1 MAPASLNLHL
11 RGRTKQASQ
20 MPRWCAI
27 GRSVLWA
34 LPSSIVVGVTTFACF
49 LFHVNFPTV
58 SFVFLI
64 IVVLQSLTG
73 DFRSSAIV
81 SVVAFL
87 CLNFFFVP
95 PIFSLVVSDP
105 SDTLALI
112 AFLITGL
119 VVTRL
124 TSRARE
130 AADSAGRQREETNRL
145 FELAQTLLATNPDA
159 TIGADLLKPFKSRL
173 GLRAVCLFD
182 AITAQ
187 LQLDGES
194 LDHLAEKTRTA
205 YIAKSNFQD
214 SDSGVAVR
222 LLHNGNQVIGAV
234 GFEGLQDVEL
244 TVEPLAALA
253 AVMVERIRAFRR
265 ASHAAAATEAE
276 VFRGAVLDALAHEFK
291 TPLATIITAAGGLKE
306 GGPLSPEQT
315 ELAEMV
321 ESEALRLGQ
330 LSSRLLRLARLDRD
344 EVKPQLEL
352 TDLAKVV
359 RSVVDQY
366 ALRWPDRRLLL
377 LKEERVDV
385 LADHELLWLGIGQ
398 LLDNACKYSCS
409 GSDIRV
415 SIEPANEAVAV
426 RVWNNGSAIPSAEQ
440 TRIFDRFYRGVTA
453 RSQTPGSG
461 LGLYVARK
469 IALAHSGNLELEE
482 PKERGSGTAFRF
494 TIPISKTE
502 LGNDIQ
508 IQTISGR

>member
-1 MAPASLNLHL
+1 MHL

-20 MPRWCAI
+20 MPGCRGVWQ
-27 GRSVLWA
+27 SVFRA
-34 LPSSIVVGVTTFACF
+34 LPSSIVVGVSTFACF
-49 LFHVNFPTV
+49 MFHVNFATV
-58 SFVFLI
+58 SFIYLT

-73 DFRSSAIV
+73 DFWSSAFV
-81 SVVAFL
+81 SVIAFL

-95 PIFSLVVSDP
+95 PIFSFVVSDP
-105 SDTLALI
+105 SDTVALI

-130 AADSAGRQREETNRL
+130 AADSAARQREETTRL
-145 FELAQTLLATNPDA
+145 YDLAQALLATNPDV
-159 TIGADLLKPFKSRL
+159 TIGTDLLKPFKSRFN
-173 GLRAVCLFD
+173 LRAVCLFD
-182 AITAQ
+182 AVTAQ

-205 YIAKSNFQD
+205 YISKSNFQD
-214 SDSGVAVR
+214 SDSGIAVR
-222 LLHNGNQVIGAV
+222 LLQNGHEVTGAI

-244 TVEPLAALA
+244 TAEPLAALA
-253 AVMVERIRAFRR
+253 AVMIERIRAFRR

-306 GGPLSPEQT
+306 AAPLRPEQR

-321 ESEALRLGQ
+321 ETEASRLGQ

-344 EVKPQLEL
+344 EVEPQMEL

-359 RSVVDQY
+359 RSVVEQY

-377 LKEERVDV
+377 LKGERVDV
-385 LADHELLWLGIGQ
+385 MADQELLWLGLGQ
-398 LLDNACKYSCS
+398 LLDNACKYSRP

-415 SIEPANEAVAV
+415 SIGTANEAVTI
-426 RVWNNGSAIPSAEQ
+426 RVWNNGSVISSAEQ
-440 TRIFDRFYRGVTA
+440 ARIFDRFYRGVNA

-469 IALAHSGNLELEE
+469 IALAHGGNLNLEE
-482 PKERGSGTAFRF
+482 PEGSDAGTAFLF
-494 TIPISKTE
+494 TIPMATTE
-502 LGNDIQ
+502 LGNDTT